1 MKRPLVLTVIALFVV
16 FGGVFGFIFGKKALI
31 AKYLASYAPPPV
43 AVVTE
48 AVREERW
55 DRSITAVGTLKAAQG
70 VDIATEAAGTV
81 TRIQFQPGQAVTRGA
96 ELLVLDDT
104 VEVATLKSLLAQR
117 RLAEINYERDQRLL
131 RNKAISRTD
140 YDKTESVFKD
150 VGAQVEKTEAI
161 IARKHIRAP
170 FDGRIGIPLVDE
182 GQYVNEGQ
190 SLVTLQALDTLDVDF
205 SLPEQQLPRLFA
217 GQKIRCTVQAYPD
230 RRFEGAIVAVDA
242 KVDANTRNALVR
254 ARVPNTAL
262 DLLPGMFV
270 SVEVVVEE
278 SVPVLTVPETAVS
291 YNLYG
296 DSVFVVGPAAAPGEG
311 LRVERRYVG
320 VGERRDRRV
329 ALREGV
335 KAGEQIVTAGA
346 LKLDNGAAVVLDT
359 RERSVPGA

>member
-1 MKRPLVLTVIALFVV
+1 MKRPLVLTVIALVVV
-16 FGGVFGFIFGKKALI
+16 FGGIFGFIFGKKALI
-31 AKYLASYAPPPV
+31 AKYLASYTPPPV
-43 AVVTE
+43 AVVAE

-55 DRSITAVGTLKAAQG
+55 DRSIIAVGTLKAAQG
-70 VDIATEAAGTV
+70 VDIATEVAGTV
-81 TRIQFQPGQAVTRGA
+81 KRVLFEPGQSVAKGD
-96 ELLVLDDT
+96 ELLALDDT

-117 RLAEINYERDQRLL
+117 RLAEINFERDQRLL
-131 RNKAISRTD
+131 QNKAISRTD
-140 YDKTESVFKD
+140 YDKTEAVFKD

-170 FDGRIGIPLVDE
+170 FAGRIGIPLVDE

-205 SLPEQQLPRLFA
+205 TLPEQQLPLLFP
-217 GQKIRCTVQAYPD
+217 GQRIRCTVQAYPD
-230 RRFEGAIVAVDA
+230 RAFDGAIVAVDA
-242 KVDANTRNALVR
+242 KVDANTRNAMVR

-262 DLLPGMFV
+262 ALLPGMFV

-278 SVPVLTVPETAVS
+278 AVPVLTVPETALS

-296 DSVFVVGPAAAPGEG
+296 DSVFVVVPASTGEG

-320 VGERRDRRV
+320 VGEKRDRRV
-329 ALREGV
+329 SLRDGV
-335 KAGEQIVTAGA
+335 KAGERIVTAGA